1 MNSAKY
7 YIEKLGLTHHVE
19 GGAFRETYRSA
30 LVVPQEVLSN
40 DFKGNKNA
48 STAIYFL
55 LSYGQFSAF
64 HKILSDEMWHFY
76 AGQPLTIY
84 EIENNGNLITHQL
97 GSDLEKGET
106 FQCVIKAGNWF
117 GSRCEIANGFS
128 LVGCTVSP
136 GFDFADF
143 ELANRNELCQAF
155 PALTDLVNEMTY

>member
-1 MNSAKY
+1 MNSAEY
-7 YIEKLGLTHHVE
+7 YIKKLGLTQHVE
-19 GGAFRETYRSA
+19 GGAFNETYRSEM
-30 LVVPQEVLSN
+30 VIPQANLPTG
-40 DFKGNKNA
+40 FKGNRNA

-55 LSYGQFSAF
+55 LSFGQFSAF

-76 AGQPLTIY
+76 AGQTLTIY

-97 GSDLEKGET
+97 GADLENGET

-136 GFDFADF
+136 GFDFTDF
-143 ELANRNELCQAF
+143 ELANKYELCQTF
-155 PALTDLVNEMTY
+155 PALANLISEMTY

>member
-1 MNSAKY
+1 MKSVDY
-7 YIEKLGLTHHVE
+7 YIEKLGLTKHVE
-19 GGAFRETYRSA
+19 GGAFCETYRSE
-30 LVVPQEVLSN
+30 LVIPQATLPTG
-40 DFKGNKNA
+40 FKGNRNA
-48 STAIYFL
+48 STAIYIL

-76 AGQPLTIY
+76 AGQTLTIY

-97 GSDLEKGET
+97 GPDLEKGET

-117 GSRCEIANGFS
+117 GSRCEIVDGFS

-143 ELANRNELCQAF
+143 ELANKNELCQAF
-155 PALTDLVNEMTY
+155 PELANLINEMTY

>member
-7 YIEKLGLTHHVE
+7 YIEKLGLSQHVE
-19 GGAFRETYRSA
+19 GGAFCETYRST
-30 LVVPQEVLSN
+30 LVLPQEVLSN
-40 DFKGNKNA
+40 DFKGNRNL

-76 AGQPLTIY
+76 AGQTLTIY
-84 EIENNGNLITHQL
+84 EIENNGNLITHKL
-97 GSDLEKGET
+97 GADLENGET

-143 ELANRNELCQAF
+143 ELANKNELINEF
-155 PALTDLVNEMTY
+155 PSLSNLINEMTY

>member
-7 YIEKLGLTHHVE
+7 YIEKLGLTQHVE
-19 GGAFRETYRSA
+19 GGAFNETYRSE
-30 LVVPQEVLSN
+30 LVIPQEVLSN

-55 LSYGQFSAF
+55 LSFGQFSAF
-64 HKILSDEMWHFY
+64 HKISSDEIWHFY
-76 AGQPLTIY
+76 AGQTLTIY
-84 EIENNGNLITHQL
+84 EIENNGNLITHKL

-117 GSRCEIANGFS
+117 GSRCEIVNCFS

-136 GFDFADF
+136 GFDFTDF
-143 ELANRNELCQAF
+143 ELANKNELCQAF
-155 PALTDLVNEMTY
+155 PFLVNLISEMTY

>member
-1 MNSAKY
+1 MNSAEY
-7 YIEKLGLTHHVE
+7 YIKKLGLTQHLE
-19 GGAFRETYRSA
+19 GGAFNETYRSEM
-30 LVVPQEVLSN
+30 VIPQANLPTG
-40 DFKGNKNA
+40 FKGNRNA

-55 LSYGQFSAF
+55 LSFGQFSAF

-76 AGQPLTIY
+76 AGQTLTIY

-97 GSDLEKGET
+97 GADLENGET

-136 GFDFADF
+136 GFDFTDF
-143 ELANRNELCQAF
+143 ELANKYELCQTF
-155 PALTDLVNEMTY
+155 PALANLISEMTY